1 MSESAPRPG
10 QGHYVAQVRANT
22 AVADG
27 HRLLTLAC
35 PEVARTSAPGQ
46 FLQIRVSAAGQDPL
60 LRRPICVAAA
70 SGDDVDIVV
79 RVAGRGTDLLA
90 REAPGESVD
99 LLGPLGRAFTLP
111 EPGEPVALVGGGV
124 GVAPLHFLL
133 ASLPDSSQ
141 ARVLLGARTRAL
153 LPRLPGLSGLEGL
166 LIATD
171 DGSEGHQGTAADLLA
186 RALDSDPPH
195 RVYACGPHPM
205 LAAVARLCIQR
216 HIACEVSLEE
226 RMACGI
232 GVCMGC
238 AVPMATGG
246 YSRACREGPVYDARA
261 VKWE

>member
-1 MSESAPRPG
+1 MSDGTPKPG
-10 QGHYVAQVRANT
+10 QGHWIAQIRANT

-27 HRLLTLAC
+27 HRLLTLTC
-35 PEVARTSAPGQ
+35 PEVAQSAAPGQ

-70 SGDDVDIVV
+70 RGDEVDIVV

-90 REAPGESVD
+90 REAPGAFVD
-99 LLGPLGRAFTLP
+99 LLGPLGRGFTLP
-111 EPGEPVALVGGGV
+111 RPDETVVLVGGGV

-133 ASLPDSSQ
+133 ASLPDPSR

-153 LPRLPGLSGLEGL
+153 LPRLPGLGGLEGL
-166 LIATD
+166 QTATD
-171 DGSEGHQGTAADLLA
+171 DGSEGHHGTAADLLA
-186 RALDSDPPH
+186 RAIETDPPH
-195 RVYACGPHPM
+195 RVFACGPHPM

-216 HIACEVSLEE
+216 RIACEVSLEE

-238 AVPMATGG
+238 AVPMAVGG
-246 YSRACREGPVYDARA
+246 YTRACREGPVYDVRA